1 MSTEHDEQPTELT
14 YPTNDEQPTELTTI
28 RLVLASDDSDKENHI
43 PNIRR
48 DEIAVKLEQ
57 PTTESLGGNSTEG
70 TGGSTAIDRSDPLRQ
85 DLPRSV
91 TPDTGTNGAET
102 TRTMASIPDVLRD
115 EIDRQPLRPIPL
127 RQTQTRNQSFSNLR
141 SGQEIHDRINYIAA
155 FAGLTIAHDDQ
166 HRLARLWSLLK
177 DDRFAVAVTQ
187 RARGLFNWQCADL
200 IEIFINI
207 AKLEWNEPLCP
218 GTSIEQFGLDLLRR
232 ILAADV
238 ERLYDAAIDDVRAN
252 QYGVI
257 PKNENP
263 MDLIYMKYTHPLT
276 IIAPDRS
283 HTIEL
288 INNVQDKTND
298 LAYYINKLSDLAETI
313 QRNTKW
319 TKKVYLGGAKPQTLT
334 GEVIFNIEH
343 FIADVENDYHGD
355 CMTPYRRYAANPR
368 RCIHCQGTHASEDHH
383 LSVSIPIVS
392 NSGHTGLSPPQEQT
406 QTNTDDN
413 TSHKH
418 KNTRFA
424 LPTQQ
429 SAFAASQQQQR
440 QPWPLPPR
448 PTPPTPSRRLTPG
461 TASFASTRKS
471 RTSYTTSR
479 TSASPPPHPYRPV
492 PTQRSN
498 KKGKQSSSSS
508 VRNDDRSGSSR
519 ASSIWSTPTTKNSS
533 SGMKTHQSHETKTG
547 EPSHG
552 DPSHNGKI
560 HRRHHRLKSN
570 HHSKTGSSTPHNNHP
585 HHYNPRADETDYDDY
600 ETPEIG
606 DIHGD
611 EVYNNID

>member
-1 MSTEHDEQPTELT
+1 MEHDEQPTKLT
-14 YPTNDEQPTELTTI
+14 YPTTI

-48 DEIAVKLEQ
+48 DKIAVKLEQ

-70 TGGSTAIDRSDPLRQ
+70 TGGSTAIDRSDPMRQ
-85 DLPRSV
+85 DLPRSI

-115 EIDRQPLRPIPL
+115 EINCQPLQPIPL

-141 SGQEIHDRINYIAA
+141 SSQEIHDRINYIAA
-155 FAGLTIAHDDQ
+155 FAGLTIAHDNQ

-187 RARGLFNWQCADL
+187 RARGLFNWQCTDL

-238 ERLYDAAIDDVRAN
+238 ECLYDAAIDDVRAN

-276 IIAPDRS
+276 TIAPDRS

-298 LAYYINKLSDLAETI
+298 LAYYINKLSNLAETI

-355 CMTPYRRYAANPR
+355 CMTPYHRYVANPH

-383 LSVSIPIVS
+383 LSVSVPIVS
-392 NSGHTGLSPPQEQT
+392 NSGHIGLSLPQEQT
-406 QTNTDDN
+406 QTNTDNN

-429 SAFAASQQQQR
+429 SAFTASQQQQR
-440 QPWPLPPR
+440 PWPLPPK
-448 PTPPTPSRRLTPG
+448 PTPPTPSCRLTPG
-461 TASFASTRKS
+461 TTSSTTN
-471 RTSYTTSR
+471 RTST
-479 TSASPPPHPYRPV
+479 SPPPHPYHPV
-492 PTQRSN
+492 PTRRMN
-498 KKGKQSSSSS
+498 KNEKRFSSSSM
-508 VRNDDRSGSSR
+508 RNDGRSGSSR
-519 ASSIWSTPTTKNSS
+519 ASSTRSTPTTKNSS
-533 SGMKTHQSHETKTG
+533 SGTRTHWSHETKTG

-552 DPSHNGKI
+552 DPSRNGNNC
-560 HRRHHRLKSN
+560 RRLKSPKSN
-570 HHSKTGSSTPHNNHP
+570 HHSKKGSSAPHNNHP
-585 HHYNPRADETDYDDY
+585 HHYNPHADETDYNDY

>member
-1 MSTEHDEQPTELT
+1 MTKQFIDGCAVCQQMKTNTHPT
-14 YPTNDEQPTELTTI
+14 
-28 RLVLASDDSDKENHI
+28 A
-43 PNIRR
+43 
-48 DEIAVKLEQ
+48 A
-57 PTTESLGGNSTEG
+57 
-70 TGGSTAIDRSDPLRQ
+70 PLMLIKSHAHRPFQ
-85 DLPRSV
+85 QVTMDFITDLPIS
-91 TPDTGTNGAET
+91 NGFDSIFIVVNQGLSKGVIL
-102 TRTMASIPDVLRD
+102 TRTMAPIPDVLRN

-141 SGQEIHDRINYIAA
+141 SSQEIHDRINYIAA

-166 HRLARLWSLLK
+166 HRLTRLWSLLK
-177 DDRFAVAVTQ
+177 DDRFAIVVTE
-187 RARGLFNWQCADL
+187 RARGLFNWQCANL

-218 GTSIEQFGLDLLRR
+218 GTSIEQFGLDFLCC

-288 INNVQDKTND
+288 INNIQDKTND

-334 GEVIFNIEH
+334 GEVIFNIEY

-355 CMTPYRRYAANPR
+355 CMMPYRRYAANPR

-392 NSGHTGLSPPQEQT
+392 NSGHIGLSPPQEQT

-429 SAFAASQQQQR
+429 SAFTTSQQQQR
-440 QPWPLPPR
+440 QWPLPPK
-448 PTPPTPSRRLTPG
+448 PTPPTPSRHLMPG
-461 TASFASTRKS
+461 TTSSAFTRKS
-471 RTSYTTSR
+471 RTSSTTSR
-479 TSASPPPHPYRPV
+479 TSASLPPHPYRPV
-492 PTQRSN
+492 PAQRSS
-498 KKGKQSSSSS
+498 KSEKRFSSSS
-508 VRNDDRSGSSR
+508 VRNDGRSGSSR
-519 ASSIWSTPTTKNSS
+519 ASSTWSTPTTMNSS
-533 SGMKTHQSHETKTG
+533 SGMKTHRSHETKTG

-552 DPSHNGKI
+552 DPSHNGKNN
-560 HRRHHRLKSN
+560 RRRLKSLKSN
-570 HHSKTGSSTPHNNHP
+570 HHSKTGSSVPHNNHL
-585 HHYNPRADETDYDDY
+585 HHYNPCADETDYDDY
-600 ETPEIG
+600 ETPEMG

>member
-1 MSTEHDEQPTELT
+1 
-14 YPTNDEQPTELTTI
+14 
-28 RLVLASDDSDKENHI
+28 
-43 PNIRR
+43 
-48 DEIAVKLEQ
+48 
-57 PTTESLGGNSTEG
+57 
-70 TGGSTAIDRSDPLRQ
+70 
-85 DLPRSV
+85 
-91 TPDTGTNGAET
+91 
-102 TRTMASIPDVLRD
+102 
-115 EIDRQPLRPIPL
+115 
-127 RQTQTRNQSFSNLR
+127 
-141 SGQEIHDRINYIAA
+141 
-155 FAGLTIAHDDQ
+155 
-166 HRLARLWSLLK
+166 
-177 DDRFAVAVTQ
+177 
-187 RARGLFNWQCADL
+187 
-200 IEIFINI
+200 
-207 AKLEWNEPLCP
+207 
-218 GTSIEQFGLDLLRR
+218 
-232 ILAADV
+232 
-238 ERLYDAAIDDVRAN
+238 
-252 QYGVI
+252 
-257 PKNENP
+257 

-343 FIADVENDYHGD
+343 FIADVENDYHRD

-429 SAFAASQQQQR
+429 SAFTTSQQQR
-440 QPWPLPPR
+440 KPWPLPPR

-461 TASFASTRKS
+461 TASSASTRKS

-479 TSASPPPHPYRPV
+479 ISASLPPHPYRPV
-492 PTQRSN
+492 PAQRS
-498 KKGKQSSSSS
+498 S
-508 VRNDDRSGSSR
+508 
-519 ASSIWSTPTTKNSS
+519 
-533 SGMKTHQSHETKTG
+533 
-547 EPSHG
+547 
-552 DPSHNGKI
+552 
-560 HRRHHRLKSN
+560 KSE
-570 HHSKTGSSTPHNNHP
+570 K
-585 HHYNPRADETDYDDY
+585 
-600 ETPEIG
+600 
-606 DIHGD
+606 
-611 EVYNNID
+611 

>member
-14 YPTNDEQPTELTTI
+14 YPTTI
-28 RLVLASDDSDKENHI
+28 RLVLASDNSDKENHI
-43 PNIRR
+43 PDIQR

-70 TGGSTAIDRSDPLRQ
+70 TGGSTAIDHSDPLRQ

-91 TPDTGTNGAET
+91 TPDTGTNGAEAM
-102 TRTMASIPDVLRD
+102 RTMASIPDVLQD

-177 DDRFAVAVTQ
+177 DDRFAVAITQ

-218 GTSIEQFGLDLLRR
+218 GT
-232 ILAADV
+232 
-238 ERLYDAAIDDVRAN
+238 N

-276 IIAPDRS
+276 TIAPDKS

-313 QRNTKW
+313 QRNTQW
-319 TKKVYLGGAKPQTLT
+319 TKKVYLGGAKPQTLS

-355 CMTPYRRYAANPR
+355 CMTPYRRHAANFR

-383 LSVSIPIVS
+383 LSVSVP
-392 NSGHTGLSPPQEQT
+392 NSGDTGLSPPQEQT
-406 QTNTDDN
+406 QTNTDNN
-413 TSHKH
+413 TAHKH

-429 SAFAASQQQQR
+429 SAFAASQQPQR
-440 QPWPLPPR
+440 PWPLPPR
-448 PTPPTPSRRLTPG
+448 PTPPTPSRHLMPG
-461 TASFASTRKS
+461 TASSASTRKS
-471 RTSYTTSR
+471 QISSTTSR
-479 TSASPPPHPYRPV
+479 TSASPPPHPYHPV
-492 PTQRSN
+492 PARRSN
-498 KKGKQSSSSS
+498 KKGKQFSSSST
-508 VRNDDRSGSSR
+508 RNDDRSGSSR
-519 ASSIWSTPTTKNSS
+519 ASSTWSTRTTKNSS
-533 SGMKTHQSHETKTG
+533 SSMKTHRSHETKTG
-547 EPSHG
+547 EPLHG
-552 DPSHNGKI
+552 DPSRNGNN
-560 HRRHHRLKSN
+560 RRCPKSN
-570 HHSKTGSSTPHNNHP
+570 HHSRAGSSTP
-585 HHYNPRADETDYDDY
+585 HHYNPRADETNYDDY

>member
-1 MSTEHDEQPTELT
+1 M
-14 YPTNDEQPTELTTI
+14 
-28 RLVLASDDSDKENHI
+28 
-43 PNIRR
+43 
-48 DEIAVKLEQ
+48 
-57 PTTESLGGNSTEG
+57 
-70 TGGSTAIDRSDPLRQ
+70 RQ

-91 TPDTGTNGAET
+91 TPDTGTNRAET

-115 EIDRQPLRPIPL
+115 EIDCQPLRPIPL

-232 ILAADV
+232 ILATDV
-238 ERLYDAAIDDVRAN
+238 ERLYNAAIDDVRTN

-406 QTNTDDN
+406 QTNTDNN

-429 SAFAASQQQQR
+429 SAFTASQQQQ

-448 PTPPTPSRRLTPG
+448 PTPPTPSHCLMPRT
-461 TASFASTRKS
+461 TSSASTRKS
-471 RTSYTTSR
+471 RTSSTTSR
-479 TSASPPPHPYRPV
+479 ISASLPPHPYRPV
-492 PTQRSN
+492 PTQRSS
-498 KKGKQSSSSS
+498 KKGKQFSSSS

-519 ASSIWSTPTTKNSS
+519 ASSTWSTPTTMNSS
-533 SGMKTHQSHETKTG
+533 SGMKTHRSHETKTG

-552 DPSHNGKI
+552 DPSHNGKNN
-560 HRRHHRLKSN
+560 HRRLKSPKSN
-570 HHSKTGSSTPHNNHP
+570 HHSKKGSSAPHNNHL

-600 ETPEIG
+600 ETPKIG

-611 EVYNNID
+611 EVYNNIN

>member
-1 MSTEHDEQPTELT
+1 
-14 YPTNDEQPTELTTI
+14 
-28 RLVLASDDSDKENHI
+28 
-43 PNIRR
+43 
-48 DEIAVKLEQ
+48 
-57 PTTESLGGNSTEG
+57 
-70 TGGSTAIDRSDPLRQ
+70 
-85 DLPRSV
+85 
-91 TPDTGTNGAET
+91 
-102 TRTMASIPDVLRD
+102 MASIPDVLRD

-187 RARGLFNWQCADL
+187 RARGLFNWQCANL

-298 LAYYINKLSDLAETI
+298 LAYYINKLSDLTETI

-429 SAFAASQQQQR
+429 SAFTTSQQSTTTMASPSQTNPTYSVPSFNTRDRLLRIHQEVTDFLHYQSHIR
-440 QPWPLPPR
+440 FTATTSIPP
-448 PTPPTPSRRLTPG
+448 
-461 TASFASTRKS
+461 STRPAVEQE
-471 RTSYTTSR
+471 REAILEFLR
-479 TSASPPPHPYRPV
+479 EER
-492 PTQRSN
+492 QQIRL
-498 KKGKQSSSSS
+498 
-508 VRNDDRSGSSR
+508 
-519 ASSIWSTPTTKNSS
+519 
-533 SGMKTHQSHETKTG
+533 
-547 EPSHG
+547 
-552 DPSHNGKI
+552 
-560 HRRHHRLKSN
+560 LKSLLDMVDSN
-570 HHSKTGSSTPHNNHP
+570 DHELIL
-585 HHYNPRADETDYDDY
+585 RY
-600 ETPEIG
+600 EDSPVT
-606 DIHGD
+606 
-611 EVYNNID
+611 

>member
-1 MSTEHDEQPTELT
+1 M
-14 YPTNDEQPTELTTI
+14 
-28 RLVLASDDSDKENHI
+28 
-43 PNIRR
+43 
-48 DEIAVKLEQ
+48 
-57 PTTESLGGNSTEG
+57 ESLGGNSVEG

-127 RQTQTRNQSFSNLR
+127 RQTQTCNQSFSNLR
-141 SGQEIHDRINYIAA
+141 SGQEIYDRINYIAA

-177 DDRFAVAVTQ
+177 DDRFAVAITQ

-368 RCIHCQGTHASEDHH
+368 HCIHCQGTHASEDHH

-413 TSHKH
+413 TSYKH

-429 SAFAASQQQQR
+429 SAFTASQQPQR
-440 QPWPLPPR
+440 PWPLPPK
-448 PTPPTPSRRLTPG
+448 PTPPTLSRRLTPG
-461 TASFASTRKS
+461 TASSASTRKS
-471 RTSYTTSR
+471 RTSSTTSCI
-479 TSASPPPHPYRPV
+479 SASLPPHPYRPV
-492 PTQRSN
+492 PAQQSS

-508 VRNDDRSGSSR
+508 TRNDDRSGSSR
-519 ASSIWSTPTTKNSS
+519 TSSTWSTPTTTNSS
-533 SGMKTHQSHETKTG
+533 SGMKTHRSHKTKTG

-552 DPSHNGKI
+552 DPSCNGKSN
-560 HRRHHRLKSN
+560 RRRLKSPRSN
-570 HHSKTGSSTPHNNHP
+570 HHSKTGSSAPHNNHP

>member
-43 PNIRR
+43 PDIRR
-48 DEIAVKLEQ
+48 DEITVKLEQ
-57 PTTESLGGNSTEG
+57 PTTESLRGNSVEG
-70 TGGSTAIDRSDPLRQ
+70 TGGSTAINRSDPLCQ

-91 TPDTGTNGAET
+91 TPNTGTNGAET
-102 TRTMASIPDVLRD
+102 TRIMASIPDVLRD

-257 PKNENP
+257 PKNE
-263 MDLIYMKYTHPLT
+263 K
-276 IIAPDRS
+276 
-283 HTIEL
+283 
-288 INNVQDKTND
+288 
-298 LAYYINKLSDLAETI
+298 
-313 QRNTKW
+313 
-319 TKKVYLGGAKPQTLT
+319 
-334 GEVIFNIEH
+334 
-343 FIADVENDYHGD
+343 
-355 CMTPYRRYAANPR
+355 
-368 RCIHCQGTHASEDHH
+368 
-383 LSVSIPIVS
+383 
-392 NSGHTGLSPPQEQT
+392 
-406 QTNTDDN
+406 
-413 TSHKH
+413 
-418 KNTRFA
+418 RF
-424 LPTQQ
+424 
-429 SAFAASQQQQR
+429 
-440 QPWPLPPR
+440 
-448 PTPPTPSRRLTPG
+448 
-461 TASFASTRKS
+461 
-471 RTSYTTSR
+471 
-479 TSASPPPHPYRPV
+479 
-492 PTQRSN
+492 
-498 KKGKQSSSSS
+498 SSSSA
-508 VRNDDRSGSSR
+508 RNEDRSGSSR
-519 ASSIWSTPTTKNSS
+519 ASSTWSTPTTKNSS
-533 SGMKTHQSHETKTG
+533 SGMKTHRSHETKTG

-552 DPSHNGKI
+552 DPSRNGKT

-570 HHSKTGSSTPHNNHP
+570 HHSKTGSSVPHNNHP

>member
-1 MSTEHDEQPTELT
+1 
-14 YPTNDEQPTELTTI
+14 
-28 RLVLASDDSDKENHI
+28 
-43 PNIRR
+43 
-48 DEIAVKLEQ
+48 
-57 PTTESLGGNSTEG
+57 
-70 TGGSTAIDRSDPLRQ
+70 
-85 DLPRSV
+85 
-91 TPDTGTNGAET
+91 
-102 TRTMASIPDVLRD
+102 
-115 EIDRQPLRPIPL
+115 
-127 RQTQTRNQSFSNLR
+127 
-141 SGQEIHDRINYIAA
+141 
-155 FAGLTIAHDDQ
+155 
-166 HRLARLWSLLK
+166 
-177 DDRFAVAVTQ
+177 
-187 RARGLFNWQCADL
+187 
-200 IEIFINI
+200 
-207 AKLEWNEPLCP
+207 
-218 GTSIEQFGLDLLRR
+218 
-232 ILAADV
+232 
-238 ERLYDAAIDDVRAN
+238 
-252 QYGVI
+252 
-257 PKNENP
+257 

-298 LAYYINKLSDLAETI
+298 LAYYINKLSNLAETI
-313 QRNTKW
+313 QQNTKW

-429 SAFAASQQQQR
+429 SAFTASQQQQR
-440 QPWPLPPR
+440 PWPLPPR
-448 PTPPTPSRRLTPG
+448 PTPPTPSRRLTPR
-461 TASFASTRKS
+461 TASSASTRKS
-471 RTSYTTSR
+471 QISSTTGR
-479 TSASPPPHPYRPV
+479 ISASLPPHPYRPV
-492 PTQRSN
+492 PAQRSS
-498 KKGKQSSSSS
+498 KSEKRFSSSS

-519 ASSIWSTPTTKNSS
+519 ASSTWSTPTTMNSS
-533 SGMKTHQSHETKTG
+533 SGMKTHRSHETKTG

-552 DPSHNGKI
+552 DPSRNGNN
-560 HRRHHRLKSN
+560 RRRLKSPKSN
-570 HHSKTGSSTPHNNHP
+570 HHSKKGSSAPHNNHP
-585 HHYNPRADETDYDDY
+585 HHYNPHSDETNYDDY

-611 EVYNNID
+611 KVYNNID